1 MKHKKSRNNTKKNN
15 TKKNNNTKKKNNKK
29 TQKIILKNKTPLLIR
44 KVSDKISD
52 NLDSP
57 KFHKFFIPN
66 LFNKKNN
73 KTSYSPTI
81 NKEIGAK
88 I

>member
-1 MKHKKSRNNTKKNN
+1 MKRKKSRNNTKKNN
-15 TKKNNNTKKKNNKK
+15 TKKNNKK

-81 NKEIGAK
+81 NKKNFGL
-88 I
+88 